1 MYNVH
6 LEMVSVVMFVMSLNV
21 PAMFF
26 LTISMVLQLDTSD
39 VFKVYG
45 VLLLKIFS
53 SSLHF

>member
-6 LEMVSVVMFVMSLNV
+6 LEMVSFVSFVMSLNV

-45 VLLLKIFS
+45 VLLLETFS
-53 SSLHF
+53 